1 MKIKFSHNYK
11 KIAGVNRAKLLEVIW
26 EEDKI
31 GFMIICVIIVAM
43 TIIIF
48 LADGDVEK
56 RKHIYKTPALIQLR
70 NEEQL
75 RRYEEIKNMAKKL
88 ADIVETNCPDSIEK
102 SKSIDNIEKAGYY
115 ANLAIA
121 RNE

>member
-1 MKIKFSHNYK
+1 M
-11 KIAGVNRAKLLEVIW
+11 W

-31 GFMIICVIIVAM
+31 GFLIMCVIIVVM
-43 TIIIF
+43 TFIMFINE
-48 LADGDVEK
+48 GDVEK
-56 RKHIYKTPALIQLR
+56 KKHIYKTPALIQLR

-102 SKSIDNIEKAGYY
+102 SKSIDNIEKAVYY

-121 RNE
+121 MNE